1 MFYHPATQ
9 RKIPTGTAFELD
21 GMQYPQNWLNLT
33 TVDEKNAAGIFDLV
47 IGPQPTFNPITQM
60 CIDGGVVNLE
70 GTWTAAWSVLDLPEE
85 AIANNIANTTKQVQ
99 ESVVVATQARLD
111 DFAKTRNYDGILSA
125 CTYAGSL
132 IPTFKADG
140 LYCCTARDATW
151 AALYAF
157 MAEVQA
163 GIKPMP
169 NSFTDV
175 EPLLPVLSWDV

>member
-9 RKIPTGTAFELD
+9 RRIASGSAFELD
-21 GMQYPQNWLNLT
+21 GMQFPQNWLNLS
-33 TVDEKNAAGIFDLV
+33 DIQDKLAHGIYDLV
-47 IGPQPTFNPITQM
+47 QQPQPTFNPITQI
-60 CIDGGVVNLE
+60 CVDGGVVNLE

-85 AIANNIANTTKQVQ
+85 AIANNIANATKQVQ

-151 AALYAF
+151 ATLYEF

-163 GIKPMP
+163 GTKPMP
-169 NSFTDV
+169 TGFASV
-175 EPLLPVLSWDV
+175 EPLLPVLSWPV

>member
-9 RKIPTGTAFELD
+9 RKIPTGTAFEID

-33 TVDEKNAAGIFDLV
+33 TASEKQANGIFDL
-47 IGPQPTFNPITQM
+47 ITDPQPAFDPKTQM
-60 CIDGGVVNLE
+60 CIDGGVVNLA
-70 GTWTAAWSVLDLPEE
+70 GAWTATWSVIDLPEE
-85 AIANNIANTTKQVQ
+85 AIANNIANATKQVQ

-132 IPTFKADG
+132 IPTFKSDG

-163 GIKPMP
+163 GTKPMP
-169 NSFTDV
+169 TSFADV
-175 EPLLPVLSWDV
+175 SPLLPELTWPV